1 MNNIKSLYEAPQVE
15 LLVVR
20 FEENI
25 MSNIIDS
32 NGTQRSTIK
41 NGSSNGFDDWDEL
54 DG

>member
-1 MNNIKSLYEAPQVE
+1 MKKIKPNYEQPSCE